1 MTAAQR
7 LGDQALSCPL
17 PSTDVLLTRL
27 SLLGPFF
34 LDIKLRAQ
42 WLTPALALTTPAD
55 NSAILGKGRVLVY
68 TPPAISSIWPPL
80 GSTAGG
86 APLYI
91 TGSGFQ
97 LGLA

>member
-1 MTAAQR
+1 VTAAQR